1 MKSDVIAVSS
11 GGEGMEEALRQTEDV
26 ASYKKLDK
34 KNALHLRLLGEEMMG
49 MLRSLTGETEASFW
63 IEDNKQGVFELH
75 LKTVT
80 VMDAEK
86 RGELLKV
93 STSGKNSAAKGI
105 MGKIRDIFES
115 MLAPDDLSPPN
126 YYESGLQYDGFDMTD
141 DPMKLAMISVTS
153 WSLEQYRESVKAEE
167 NSPDKAEEW
176 DELEKSIVANL
187 ADEVKIFING
197 NAVEMVI
204 YKKIS

>member
-105 MGKIRDIFES
+105 MGKIRDIFET

>member
-26 ASYKKLDK
+26 ALYKKLDK

-86 RGELLKV
+86 RGELLRV

>member
-86 RGELLKV
+86 RGELLRV

>member
-26 ASYKKLDK
+26 ALYKKLDK

-86 RGELLKV
+86 RGELLRV

-105 MGKIRDIFES
+105 MGKIKDIFES

-153 WSLEQYRESVKAEE
+153 WSLEQYRESIKAEE